1 MMKKILFALFT
12 AAVLFATFACK
23 QPSDPAKYTG
33 KGAQQDMAEPKT
45 VTIPLNIIKDA
56 GTKFFTRS
64 IREEIVYKVKQAT
77 LGSGSVV
84 ETESDAKTNYVDWDL
99 SVGRTEEEAL
109 NETLIIKHVVVK
121 GITPDTLDNVHLVY
135 NEIKQWFGRDL
146 QVGDEFWLGYRCSNQ
161 DGKELARMAHH
172 VKVGNPTELA
182 SADLMYGFNGWYL
195 KATLKGDYPTATAD
209 FYLGADEKAKKING
223 DKPIN
228 GHVVD
233 DGTKKTTYFLC
244 PVSEIVLNQPYHVK
258 AHFKDVEFGGE
269 EGITAFK
276 WEDVIYAKEAVDAW
290 NFVLEGANSKKYA
303 LSAAKGRDKVAIN
316 TADPVLTWNVMKDA
330 AMLHLDKNNNS
341 VLKREDYTVLVS
353 EKEDLSDT
361 NSMVY
366 KVEDVGATGK
376 KANLKGLQFGK
387 VYYAQ
392 VTYSYD
398 IKKANSTERKEWTS
412 PKVSFTTDDGL
423 KSVKY
428 SFDSGLKVNGTID
441 GTPASGFPTDNPASL
456 STDGTLDATN
466 GNSAPGLQLDGT
478 KKLSSKQGKPYAESE
493 LVFDMQLPA
502 TIDNTITALGKRF
515 VDKDNNLVPGAVNVP
530 DEVLM
535 TITAEGTELALVIV
549 PTTVK
554 SDQAGGGNANWT
566 ITPASVRLRAT
577 AANML
582 VDTSYKPA
590 YSGTPVVDTE
600 VKTSGSLTG
609 VPAAAVQGYS
619 YNTTMKSAWLDYR
632 AAKFSFTK
640 TKIKAEFGSVNAET
654 DVKDSLPM
662 PKYNGYRNFVLE
674 SKQNGFHI
682 DNVQYTVKDAT
693 FKRHVR

>member
-233 DGTKKTTYFLC
+233 NAGTKTTYFLC

-330 AMLHLDKNNNS
+330 AMLHLDKNNKS
-341 VLKREDYTVLVS
+341 VLEREDYTVLVS

-366 KVEDVGATGK
+366 KVEDVGTTGK

-441 GTPASGFPTDNPASL
+441 GAPASGFPTDNPASL
-456 STDGTLDATN
+456 STNGKLDATN
-466 GNSAPGLQLDGT
+466 GNSAPGLQLDNT
-478 KKLSSKQGKPYAESE
+478 KKLSSKEGKPYAESE

-502 TIDNTITALGKRF
+502 TIDATITALGKRF
-515 VDKDNNLVPGAVNVP
+515 VDKDGNDVGPAVQ
-530 DEVLM
+530 DKELM
-535 TITAEGTELALVIV
+535 VITAEGTQLALVIV

-554 SDQAGGGNANWT
+554 SDQAGAGNANWT
-566 ITPASVRLRAT
+566 ITPASVRLRAA
-577 AANML
+577 AANTA

-609 VPAAAVQGYS
+609 VNAAAVQGYA
-619 YNTTMKSAWLDYR
+619 YTTTMKSAWLDYR
-632 AAKFSFTK
+632 AAKISFTK

-662 PKYNGYRNFVLE
+662 PKYNGYRSFALE
-674 SKQNGFHI
+674 SKQDGFHI